1 VPPNAMPAERKALTS
16 GQNFLPLKWGPNM
29 KDAVSARRKIE
40 TWDAM
45 AHRCNNRHYLPV
57 FTKSRIWSMSRVSAV
72 LIE

>member
-1 VPPNAMPAERKALTS
+1 
-16 GQNFLPLKWGPNM
+16 M

-40 TWDAM
+40 EVRQTWLCLTWDAM

-57 FTKSRIWSMSRVSAV
+57 FTKSKIWSVSRVSAV

>member
-1 VPPNAMPAERKALTS
+1 
-16 GQNFLPLKWGPNM
+16 M

-57 FTKSRIWSMSRVSAV
+57 FTKSRIWSVSRVSAV